1 MAFRFCSCILITL
14 CLVNANFIFA
24 QAESAE
30 DFFSQKPP
38 EYAKP
43 SNLIG
48 WIDNREYLSLNGQ
61 WKYIVDPMNNGLPE
75 TSFFGGFPENKTQK
89 DGYELIAV
97 SYTHLT
103 LPTSDLV

>member
-1 MAFRFCSCILITL
+1 MAYRFFSRILLTL
-14 CLVNANFIFA
+14 CLVNSNFIYA

-30 DFFSQKPP
+30 DFFSQKLP

-61 WKYIVDPMNNGLPE
+61 WKYIVDPM
-75 TSFFGGFPENKTQK
+75 Q
-89 DGYELIAV
+89 
-97 SYTHLT
+97 
-103 LPTSDLV
+103 